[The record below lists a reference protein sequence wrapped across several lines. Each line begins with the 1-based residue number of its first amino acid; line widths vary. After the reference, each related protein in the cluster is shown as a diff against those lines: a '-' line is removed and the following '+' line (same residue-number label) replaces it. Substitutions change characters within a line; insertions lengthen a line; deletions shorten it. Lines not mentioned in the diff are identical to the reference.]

1 MFNVSHAESLIELAL
16 AEDFG
21 DEGDVT
27 SDALI
32 PLQMQASAR
41 FVMRDKGRV
50 AGLPIVELVRDRI
63 DKTLHCQWVVND
75 GDELAAGTPM
85 GTLTGSL
92 RSILK
97 LERVALN
104 FLQRLCGIATLT
116 QRYLEAVKPYSAR
129 VLDTRKT
136 TPGWRHLEKYAVE
149 CGGGV
154 NHRVGL
160 YDMIL
165 IKDNHL
171 AGLSDHANP
180 LAHAIQ
186 QARTHFPSL
195 TVEIEVDT
203 LEQFQ
208 QALHENPDIILLDN
222 MSNEQLRTAVS
233 KRNEAKSSCFLEA
246 SGGVNL
252 TTIRDI
258 AATGV
263 DRISVGAITH
273 SATALDIGLDFGTIT
288 DVR

>member
-1 MFNVSHAESLIELAL
+1 MFNPYQAKLLIELAL
-16 AEDFG
+16 SEDLG
-21 DEGDVT
+21 VEGDVT

-32 PLQMQASAR
+32 PAEMQASAT
-41 FVMRDKGRV
+41 FVMRAAGRV
-50 AGLPIVELVRDRI
+50 AGLPIVELLRERI
-63 DKTLHCQWVVND
+63 DDTLHCQWHVSD
-75 GDELAAGTPM
+75 GDELQPGTSL
-85 GTLTGSL
+85 GSISGSL
-92 RSILK
+92 RSILR
-97 LERVALN
+97 LERIALN

-116 QRYLEAVKPYSAR
+116 QRYVEAVAPYPAQ

-171 AGLSDHANP
+171 AGLSEQPNP
-180 LAHAIQ
+180 LAHAIK
-186 QARTHFPSL
+186 QARNHTPTL
-195 TVEIEVDT
+195 IVEIEVDT

-208 QALHENPDIILLDN
+208 QALPEKPDIILLDN
-222 MSNEQLRTAVS
+222 MSNDQLRDAV
-233 KRNEAKSSCFLEA
+233 KLRNDAQSSCLLEA

-252 TTIRDI
+252 STIHAI

-288 DVR
+288 GND